1 MNNVSMSGQPQ
12 GIAPTINFNLKKM
25 IALTK
30 SRYVFTA
37 LQDREGPAQGL
48 ALDVTDNTLAINH

>member
-1 MNNVSMSGQPQ
+1 MSGQPQ
-12 GIAPTINFNLKKM
+12 GIAPTVNFNLKKM

-30 SRYVFTA
+30 SRYVFTV